1 MDYRYESTFNQ
12 CKGKIDL
19 LNAYIIG
26 DYKSVIKLCEESVDF
41 KNKEDKL
48 AMYNHSMYQLGKA
61 KEIKWLLNLDES
73 NLHDQTG
80 IYSLINLLTY
90 HLIEDNDEQ
99 LSSYLKELFQSLA
112 EKNLH
117 HLMRFGY
124 HFLCQDIKFVQV

>member
-1 MDYRYESTFNQ
+1 
-12 CKGKIDL
+12 
-19 LNAYIIG
+19 
-26 DYKSVIKLCEESVDF
+26 
-41 KNKEDKL
+41 
-48 AMYNHSMYQLGKA
+48 MYQLGKA
-61 KEIKWLLNLDES
+61 KGIKWNLNLDES
-73 NLHDQTG
+73 NLQDQTG

-124 HFLCQDIKFVQV
+124 YFLCQDIRIRSSLEWASDFEELLSQTYDLIHSQEQHLKSIYHSYREYYQRLNKLKAQQKYK